1 MTKESRVEDAIGE
14 WGRIPFERRRRER
27 VKKAIE
33 SGALR
38 IEINNKIMSIYYK
51 GHFLGLVHTSHRGE
65 VRLMISVIK
74 NIIDGFLVKPI

>member
-14 WGRIPFERRRRER
+14 WGRIPFEKRRRER

-33 SGALR
+33 GGDLR
-38 IEINNKIMSIYYK
+38 IEISNKIMSMYYK

-65 VRLMISVIK
+65 VSLMFSVIK
-74 NIIDGFLVKPI
+74 NIIDGFHVEPI